1 VAEVVK
7 NIDFR
12 AGDFERTL
20 ADVKDGDYVYLDPPY
35 YKLGGYSDFNRYTR
49 EQFREN
55 DHIRLAA
62 FCRELDERNVFWE
75 VSNSDTAFVRRLFA
89 RYVAVEV
96 SNRREI
102 NLNSRG
108 RDGTELFIVN
118 YPVRAEQPC
127 LSPVED
133 EKPVEG

>member
-1 VAEVVK
+1 MAEVVK

-55 DHIRLAA
+55 DRP
-62 FCRELDERNVFWE
+62 
-75 VSNSDTAFVRRLFA
+75 S
-89 RYVAVEV
+89 
-96 SNRREI
+96 
-102 NLNSRG
+102 SR
-108 RDGTELFIVN
+108 
-118 YPVRAEQPC
+118 
-127 LSPVED
+127 
-133 EKPVEG
+133 